1 MILKVVKQKTD
12 AADEKNLLKMILE
25 GAKAFGGVDSPSLG
39 LTQDKFIVDNCKR
52 IYFADHESTGTTT
65 SWALLL
71 GKLEF
76 LTMVIQETLRL
87 YPSIVYVLRNAL
99 QDVQYKDILVP
110 KGVNIQIPI
119 SIMQQDTNLWGP
131 DAHQFNPGRFEHGVL
146 GASKF
151 PQSYMPFGVGTRIC
165 IGQHL
170 AMTELKVVVALL
182 LSKFCF
188 LVSPA
193 YRYAAAFR
201 LVIESEHGVNV

>member
-1 MILKVVKQKTD
+1 
-12 AADEKNLLKMILE
+12 
-25 GAKAFGGVDSPSLG
+25 
-39 LTQDKFIVDNCKR
+39 
-52 IYFADHESTGTTT
+52 
-65 SWALLL
+65 
-71 GKLEF
+71 
-76 LTMVIQETLRL
+76 
-87 YPSIVYVLRNAL
+87 
-99 QDVQYKDILVP
+99 
-110 KGVNIQIPI
+110 
-119 SIMQQDTNLWGP
+119 MQQDTNLWGP
-131 DAHQFNPGRFEHGVL
+131 DAHQFNTGRFEHGVL

-188 LVSPA
+188 SVSPA

>member
-1 MILKVVKQKTD
+1 
-12 AADEKNLLKMILE
+12 
-25 GAKAFGGVDSPSLG
+25 
-39 LTQDKFIVDNCKR
+39 
-52 IYFADHESTGTTT
+52 
-65 SWALLL
+65 
-71 GKLEF
+71 
-76 LTMVIQETLRL
+76 MVIQETLRL

-188 LVSPA
+188 SVSPA

-201 LVIESEHGVNV
+201 WSLNQNMGLMFK